1 MFKNILVAIDLSP
14 RSCKALEKAIQFAHL
29 YNANLTLLNVHEEF
43 LNKDEMIMSRVS
55 VDKLQTTFQ
64 NISIKSKEY
73 IKHLITD
80 MHGDDINTNIV
91 LREGKPGKII
101 IEYSKEV
108 EPDIIIVGS
117 NGKDSITDYI
127 VGTTTAY
134 VVDNSK
140 IPVLVVPDFYDE

>member
-55 VDKLQTTFQ
+55 VDKLHTTFQ

-73 IKHLITD
+73 I
-80 MHGDDINTNIV
+80 
-91 LREGKPGKII
+91 
-101 IEYSKEV
+101 
-108 EPDIIIVGS
+108 
-117 NGKDSITDYI
+117 
-127 VGTTTAY
+127 
-134 VVDNSK
+134 
-140 IPVLVVPDFYDE
+140 